1 MEIVDSKN
9 LSVCYNVRTFAT
21 SKYKRHQQ
29 LLTTKH
35 QRSMTDNVH
44 IIEEA
49 FGRYRS
55 ALVAYAFSRI
65 KNMQEAEDI
74 VQDAFVR
81 LMGYDVITAETV
93 KSLCYTIV
101 SNIVIDHI
109 RRHYKRNEV
118 SSYIYDME
126 VSSPVLTPEQVAT
139 FHDLAE
145 QERCLMAS
153 LSPSTRRVYEMT
165 RHEELSIG
173 EIAEQLGLS
182 TRTVEC
188 HQFKARK
195 AIRCE
200 MRRII

>member
-1 MEIVDSKN
+1 
-9 LSVCYNVRTFAT
+9 
-21 SKYKRHQQ
+21 
-29 LLTTKH
+29 
-35 QRSMTDNVH
+35 MTDNVY

-49 FGRYRS
+49 FERYRS
-55 ALVAYAFSRI
+55 SLVAYSFSRI
-65 KNMQEAEDI
+65 RNMQEAEDI

-81 LMGYDVITAETV
+81 LMGYDVITRETV

-101 SNIVIDHI
+101 NNIVIDHI
-109 RRHYKRNEV
+109 RRHYKRNEI

-126 VSSPVLTPEQVAT
+126 ASAPVLTPEQVAA

-145 QERCLMAS
+145 QERCLMAH

-165 RHEELSIG
+165 RQGGLSIN

-195 AIRCE
+195 AIREE

>member
-1 MEIVDSKN
+1 
-9 LSVCYNVRTFAT
+9 
-21 SKYKRHQQ
+21 
-29 LLTTKH
+29 
-35 QRSMTDNVH
+35 MTDNVY

-49 FGRYRS
+49 FERYRS
-55 ALVAYAFSRI
+55 SLVAYSFSRI
-65 KNMQEAEDI
+65 RNMQEAEDI

-81 LMGYDVITAETV
+81 IMGYDVITKETV

-101 SNIVIDHI
+101 TNIVIDRI
-109 RRHYKRNEV
+109 RRHYKRQEV
-118 SSYIYDME
+118 NSYIYDME

-145 QERCLMAS
+145 QEHCLTAR

-165 RHEELSIG
+165 RQEGLSII
-173 EIAEQLGLS
+173 EIADKLGLS

-195 AIRCE
+195 AIREE